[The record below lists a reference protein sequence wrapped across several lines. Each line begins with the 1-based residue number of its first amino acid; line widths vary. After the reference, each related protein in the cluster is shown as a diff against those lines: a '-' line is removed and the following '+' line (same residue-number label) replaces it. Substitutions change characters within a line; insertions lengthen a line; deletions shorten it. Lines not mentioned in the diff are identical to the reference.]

1 MEKQTL
7 VQLARDLKRSLCNCA
22 PASCDLLQ
30 NDPGLCR
37 TLIRLLAEG
46 QPVPMAA
53 LARAAGRSVAD
64 VAALVR
70 ASGDVEV
77 NAQGRVVGAGLTL
90 RTTPHRLQ
98 IADRTLYTWCALDA
112 LMYPPLLDRTVRV
125 TSPCAASGAPVHL
138 TVTAAGPQ
146 DVTPAEAVVSIVT
159 PDGSRGVRQGF
170 CSDVHFFRSAGE
182 AQPWLEQHPGARL
195 LSVAEA
201 YELGRQLVAHG

>member
-7 VQLARDLKRSLCNCA
+7 VQLANDLKRSLCNCA
-22 PASCDLLQ
+22 PASFDLLQ
-30 NDPGLCR
+30 NDPELCR
-37 TLIRLLAEG
+37 TLMRLLAEG

-77 NAQGRVVGAGLTL
+77 NAHGHIVGAGLTL
-90 RTTPHRLQ
+90 RPTPHRLQ

-125 TSPCAASGAPVHL
+125 TSPCAASGAPVRL

-159 PDGSRGVRQGF
+159 PDGSKGIRQGF
-170 CSDVHFFRSAGE
+170 CNDVHFFRSPTDAH
-182 AQPWLEQHPGARL
+182 PWLDQRPDAQL
-195 LSVAEA
+195 LSVVET